1 MGIPADDI
9 PYYYALGDL
18 LVSSS
23 TYETQGLTV
32 IEAMASGI
40 IPVCIDDPAFKT
52 MINTG
57 INGLLFK
64 TKEEY
69 IEDVLKVYE
78 DKTLRDNLK
87 KNAKKRAEDF
97 NAENYAKKLLEVY
110 DKAIKNKKTK
120 GIIRKITNKI
130 KGDK

>member
-1 MGIPADDI
+1 MYELESLNDNKIMV
-9 PYYYALGDL
+9 YYNNTLKIY
-18 LVSSS
+18 
-23 TYETQGLTV
+23 GL
-32 IEAMASGI
+32 
-40 IPVCIDDPAFKT
+40 
-52 MINTG
+52 N
-57 INGLLFK
+57 
-64 TKEEY
+64 
-69 IEDVLKVYE
+69 VLKVYE